1 MAYRRHSRDEILRAA
16 MATAMD
22 QGLAALTY
30 GAVARRLGISDRMV
44 VYYFPTKTDLSTA
57 VLGELSRQ
65 LQATVAAAV
74 DEQPVTFERLL
85 ERTWPVLATPA
96 SDRVFGLF
104 FQVVGLASDGSEPYR
119 SAVRALLEG
128 WADWLEPRVVA
139 PAGCTRRGAALA
151 ALAQI
156 DGLLLLRRTAGARAA
171 NQAVR
176 AMTIDSS
183 RASQVK
189 LERTT
194 ARTSRMRAE

>member
-1 MAYRRHSRDEILRAA
+1 MAYRRHSRDEILSAA

-22 QGLAALTY
+22 EGLAALTY

-65 LQATVAAAV
+65 LQETVAVAV

-85 ERTWPVLATPA
+85 ARTWPVLATPA
-96 SDRVFGLF
+96 GDRVFGLF

-119 SAVRALLEG
+119 SAVRSLVGG
-128 WADWLEPRVVA
+128 WADWLEPRMVA
-139 PAGCTRRGAALA
+139 PAGCTRRAAALA

-156 DGLLLLRRTAGARAA
+156 DGLLLLRRAAGARAA

-176 AMTIDSS
+176 AMTI
-183 RASQVK
+183 AC
-189 LERTT
+189 T
-194 ARTSRMRAE
+194 AR

>member
-1 MAYRRHSRDEILRAA
+1 MAYRRHSKDEILRAVVA
-16 MATAMD
+16 IAMD
-22 QGLAALTY
+22 EGLSALTY

-65 LQATVAAAV
+65 LQETVAVAV

-85 ERTWPVLATPA
+85 ARTWPVLAAPA

-119 SAVRALLEG
+119 SAVRTLVKG
-128 WADWLEPRVVA
+128 WADWLEPRIVV

-151 ALAQI
+151 ALARI
-156 DGLLLLRRTAGARAA
+156 DGLLLLRRAAGARAA
-171 NQAVR
+171 NEAAQT
-176 AMTIDSS
+176 MMIGHS
-183 RASQVK
+183 
-189 LERTT
+189 
-194 ARTSRMRAE
+194 AR

>member
-1 MAYRRHSRDEILRAA
+1 
-16 MATAMD
+16 
-22 QGLAALTY
+22 
-30 GAVARRLGISDRMV
+30 
-44 VYYFPTKTDLSTA
+44 

-65 LQATVAAAV
+65 LQETVAGAV

-85 ERTWPVLATPA
+85 ARTWPVLAAPA

-119 SAVRALLEG
+119 SAVRALIDG
-128 WADWLEPRVVA
+128 WVDWLEPRILA

-176 AMTIDSS
+176 AMTTGCS
-183 RASQVK
+183 AK
-189 LERTT
+189 
-194 ARTSRMRAE
+194 

>member
-22 QGLAALTY
+22 EGLAALTY

-65 LQATVAAAV
+65 LQETVAVAV

-85 ERTWPVLATPA
+85 ARTWPVLATPA

-119 SAVRALLEG
+119 STVRALIEG
-128 WADWLEPRVVA
+128 WADWLEPRIVA
-139 PAGCTRRGAALA
+139 PVGCTRRGAALA

-176 AMTIDSS
+176 AMTIGCST
-183 RASQVK
+183 R
-189 LERTT
+189 
-194 ARTSRMRAE
+194 

>member
-22 QGLAALTY
+22 EGLAALTY

-65 LQATVAAAV
+65 LQETVAVAV
-74 DEQPVTFERLL
+74 DEQRVTFERFLA
-85 ERTWPVLATPA
+85 RTWPVLATPA

-119 SAVRALLEG
+119 SAVRALIEG
-128 WADWLEPRVVA
+128 WADWLEPRIVA

-156 DGLLLLRRTAGARAA
+156 DGLLMLRRTAGARAA

-176 AMTIDSS
+176 AMTVGCS
-183 RASQVK
+183 AS
-189 LERTT
+189 
-194 ARTSRMRAE
+194 

>member
-1 MAYRRHSRDEILRAA
+1 
-16 MATAMD
+16 
-22 QGLAALTY
+22 
-30 GAVARRLGISDRMV
+30 MV
-44 VYYFPTKTDLSTA
+44 VYYFPSEIDLSTA

-65 LQATVAAAV
+65 LQETVAVAV
-74 DEQPVTFERLL
+74 EEQPVTFERLL
-85 ERTWPVLATPA
+85 ARTWPVLATPA

-119 SAVRALLEG
+119 SAVRALMDG
-128 WADWLEPRVVA
+128 WADWLEPRIVA
-139 PAGCTRRGAALA
+139 PAGCTPRGAALA

-183 RASQVK
+183 RASQLK
-189 LERTT
+189 PEPTTGRRSQLRT
-194 ARTSRMRAE
+194 E